1 MTCSFM
7 DATQTKIVNGFLF
20 IFEQAATA
28 FVNYRNVKNFDLSSI
43 ERKLKISKNNSP
55 WNAKLFNQIGNF
67 WRIKGNAAK
76 AIDCFRAAI
85 IIEPTNSDVLHDLAR
100 VLYTLQY
107 LDDAVF
113 LLRRSLEDQPN
124 NPHSWRPYFTL
135 GEIYRSYGQFQ
146 QSLFYFR
153 KAIELNPDHEPTQRA
168 IRDMQQ
174 TSPPRIEFYTILII
188 CLLVSVQNKII
199 NIVLQVVK
207 SF

>member
-1 MTCSFM
+1 MIE
-7 DATQTKIVNGFLF
+7 IVHCLLINYF
-20 IFEQAATA
+20 QAVTA
-28 FVNYRNVKNFDLSSI
+28 FIDQRNVKDFDLSSI

-85 IIEPTNSDVLHDLAR
+85 IMEPTNADVLNDLAR
-100 VLYTLQY
+100 LLFTLQY

-124 NPHSWRPYFTL
+124 SQQSWRSYFTL

-153 KAIELNPDHEPTQRA
+153 KSIELNPDHEPAQRA

-174 TSPPRIEFYTILII
+174 SSPPHIQFYTVLII
-188 CLLVSVQNKII
+188 CLLVSE
-199 NIVLQVVK
+199 
-207 SF
+207 S

>member
-1 MTCSFM
+1 MR
-7 DATQTKIVNGFLF
+7 L
-20 IFEQAATA
+20 
-28 FVNYRNVKNFDLSSI
+28 I
-43 ERKLKISKNNSP
+43 ERSLKISKNNSP

-67 WRIKGNAAK
+67 LRIKGDVAK

-85 IIEPTNSDVLHDLAR
+85 IMEPTNADVLNDLAR
-100 VLYTLQY
+100 VLFTLQY

-124 NPHSWRPYFTL
+124 NHSWRSYFTL

-153 KAIELNPDHEPTQRA
+153 KAIELNPDHEPTARA

-174 TSPPRIEFYTILII
+174 TSAPHIQFYTVLII
-188 CLLVSVQNKII
+188 CLLVSTQNQITFKI
-199 NIVLQVVK
+199 LRC
-207 SF
+207 F